1 MLLGMFYTTLFL
13 QLLQEFLVQAPS
25 MLTKQGI
32 GLVTTGNMSID
43 VTNKWSTVSDEKE
56 EEMLTS
62 YKMITPQGDF
72 EAKKSNLGEK
82 AVSGQGEPMVL
93 GDKLVDVLTKLIDAI
108 PKYIFVGGGGPHP
121 NQAGNPGEL
130 LHKQLKTQLK
140 TILSKNHTLD

>member
-1 MLLGMFYTTLFL
+1 
-13 QLLQEFLVQAPS
+13 
-25 MLTKQGI
+25 
-32 GLVTTGNMSID
+32 MSID

-130 LHKQLKTQLK
+130 LHKQLKLQLK
-140 TILSKNHTLD
+140 QILSKNHTLD